1 MSESKRPSVLAGLIA
16 EGKADPIT
24 AEERA
29 IVAEIRAYYEKKF
42 GRRAD
47 GGSADRGIPKSA

>member
-1 MSESKRPSVLAGLIA
+1 MTESKRPSVLAGLIA

-29 IVAEIRAYYEKKF
+29 MVAEIRAYYEKKF
-42 GRRAD
+42 GRTSEAGFRE
-47 GGSADRGIPKSA
+47 RRTPKSA